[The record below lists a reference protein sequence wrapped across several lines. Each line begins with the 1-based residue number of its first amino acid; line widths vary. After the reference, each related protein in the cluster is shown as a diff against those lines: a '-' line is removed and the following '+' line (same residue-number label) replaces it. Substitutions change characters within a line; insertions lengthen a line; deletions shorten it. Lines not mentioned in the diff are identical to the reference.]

1 MRPEIKNPERTFM
14 HDIATPLA
22 VALGM
27 VDIVIDDS
35 TSGVA
40 VLPEA
45 SMKRL
50 EKVQSALI
58 KLQDMVTA
66 RRKVLIEGG
75 S

>member
-66 RRKVLIEGG
+66 RRTVLIEGG